1 MIELDS
7 LDRTMLENGDMLIL
21 VNTQRYCIVKNVL
34 LLFDNE

>member
-1 MIELDS
+1 MAELDS
-7 LDRTMLENGDMLIL
+7 LDLAMLENGDVLIL

>member
-7 LDRTMLENGDMLIL
+7 LDRTMLENGDVLIL
-21 VNTQRYCIVKNVL
+21 VNTQRCCIVKNAL